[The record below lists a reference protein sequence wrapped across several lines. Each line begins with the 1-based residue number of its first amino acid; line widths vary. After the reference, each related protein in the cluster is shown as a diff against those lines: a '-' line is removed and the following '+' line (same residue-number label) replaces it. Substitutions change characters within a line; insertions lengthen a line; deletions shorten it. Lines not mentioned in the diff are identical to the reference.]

1 VRRRFHPSEKEREG
15 HRMPYD
21 QAQVLRARA
30 EGGGLHHFDRWV
42 RVDNPN
48 YRTEPLSRE
57 ITKTLTQLDCFED
70 NRRRR
75 IEGARRLISLGL
87 TPASLRV
94 PPDIALFRVPLF
106 VSQREKVL
114 EHFAGHGLP
123 LDYIYDPPLDLY
135 AAPALAERI
144 RSPGAAR
151 AWSRDVLPV
160 DPLRAEQFL
169 SILKASPG
177 ILSPP
182 RASDPSS

>member
-1 VRRRFHPSEKEREG
+1 
-15 HRMPYD
+15 
-21 QAQVLRARA
+21 
-30 EGGGLHHFDRWV
+30 WV

-57 ITKTLTQLDCFED
+57 ITTTLTQLMRFED

-75 IEGARRLISLGL
+75 LEGARKLLSLGF
-87 TPASLRV
+87 TPPSLRV
-94 PPDIALFRVPLF
+94 ASDMALFRVPLF
-106 VSQREKVL
+106 VRRREQVL
-114 EHFAGHGLP
+114 EHFAGRGLR

-144 RSPGAAR
+144 PSPYAAR

-160 DPLRAEQFL
+160 DPLRADQFL
-169 SILKASPG
+169 SILKVSPG

-182 RASDPSS
+182 PESGAQA